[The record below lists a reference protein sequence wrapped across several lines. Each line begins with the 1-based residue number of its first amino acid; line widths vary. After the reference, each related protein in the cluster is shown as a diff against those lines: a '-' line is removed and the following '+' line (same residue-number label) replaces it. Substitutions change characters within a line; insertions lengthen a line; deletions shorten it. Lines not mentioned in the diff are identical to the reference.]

1 MSEEKFKVHRPHKM
15 LDWLENEVTDWA
27 YGLVTE
33 HFDVE
38 CPSDLDK
45 SQIEEVIEQYEEL
58 SEYAGG
64 DWLALGMRNVISN
77 WENEHDEY
85 LI

>member
-1 MSEEKFKVHRPHKM
+1 MSEEKFKIHRPHKM

-27 YGLVTE
+27 YNLVTE

-38 CPSDLDK
+38 CPSDLNK
-45 SQIEEVIEQYEEL
+45 SQIEEVIEQYDEMY
-58 SEYAGG
+58 EYACG

>member
-38 CPSDLDK
+38 CPSDLNK
-45 SQIEEVIEQYEEL
+45 SQIEEVIEQYEEM
-58 SEYAGG
+58 SEYTGG

-85 LI
+85 LV

>member
-27 YGLVTE
+27 YSLVTE

-38 CPSDLDK
+38 CPSDLNR

>member
-85 LI
+85 LV